1 MKKIL
6 AVLMSAML
14 LLGILAGCNA
24 EPPAT
29 DPTNKVSTPV
39 AAGMLVLNAE
49 ATVNISYDADG
60 LVLDIEAA
68 DDNGSIVVG
77 EYEGFLGKTCSDAV
91 CDLISGAN
99 RSGFLTEE
107 STYIMIK
114 QALGSA
120 LPGSTFLET
129 IVKDA
134 EAALTAAGLDA
145 AVVLVTAENLD
156 ENGYIDLET
165 AKALMLAY
173 IARDSF
179 DTLDGTTAPIDGAYG
194 FAVTAGDLE
203 GSYIIDAVTGDVF
216 EGELEGAFEEE
227 IDDETNE
234 ELPTEEIIEETGAA
248 SQPAETT
255 NESDEETTA

>member
-29 DPTNKVSTPV
+29 DPTNKVSTPI

-49 ATVNISYDADG
+49 ASINISYDADG

-91 CDLISGAN
+91 CDLIAGAN

-134 EAALTAAGLDA
+134 EAALTEAGLDA

-203 GSYIIDAVTGDVF
+203 GNYIVDAVTGDVF

-227 IDDETNE
+227 DMDGGDIED
-234 ELPTEEIIEETGAA
+234 LPTEEAADETGAA

-255 NESDEETTA
+255 AEEETTA

>member
-24 EPPAT
+24 EPAAT
-29 DPTNKVSTPV
+29 DPTNKVSTPI

-49 ATVNISYDADG
+49 ASINISYDADG
-60 LVLDIEAA
+60 LVLNIEAA
-68 DDNGSIVVG
+68 DDNGSIVAG
-77 EYEGFLGKTCSDAV
+77 EYDAFLGKTCTDAV
-91 CDLISGAN
+91 CDLITGAN

-134 EAALTAAGLDA
+134 EATLAAAGLDA
-145 AVVLVTAENLD
+145 VVILVTEENLD

-194 FAVTAGDLE
+194 FAVTVGDME
-203 GSYIIDAVTGDVF
+203 GHYIIDAVTGDVF
-216 EGELEGAFEEE
+216 EGELEGAFEDPEL
-227 IDDETNE
+227 DDSDVG
-234 ELPTEEIIEETGAA
+234 ELPTDEIVEETAA
-248 SQPAETT
+248 ATTPAESTS
-255 NESDEETTA
+255 EEETTA